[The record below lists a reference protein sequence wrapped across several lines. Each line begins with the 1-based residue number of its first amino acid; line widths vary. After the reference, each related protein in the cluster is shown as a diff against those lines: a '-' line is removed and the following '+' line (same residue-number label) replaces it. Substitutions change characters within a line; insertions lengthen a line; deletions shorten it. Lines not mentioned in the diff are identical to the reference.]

1 MREAGIRAV
10 RQVEWLNIRCARR
23 GLSQSPGEFTTQTT
37 DGRRRVGVGA
47 GVRRGSAGGGVAG
60 VVAVG
65 GIDEPTTIPMV
76 PAIPN

>member
-1 MREAGIRAV
+1 M

-37 DGRRRVGVGA
+37 DGGSAWAGVGA
-47 GVRRGSAGGGVAG
+47 GVRRGSAGCGVAG
-60 VVAVG
+60 VVAVS